1 MRRELEEYVDQ
12 LGLDAYLVGG
22 AVRDEVLG
30 HESKDA
36 DFLVPGVDT
45 EGLKEALAPHGKVE
59 DLIVAGRLVGARL
72 YPRDKSIRKLAPA
85 GIEFAPPRKEVST
98 GPGRHDFEIV
108 ADATLSVEE
117 DMRRRDFT
125 VNAMAR
131 RLSTGEIVDPLNGR
145 KDLERRVLR
154 TVSPSSFAE
163 DPLRLIRALRFVSQ
177 LGFDLDEST
186 LEQMRAEAKAV
197 RLVSGERIG
206 GGLAADGLGELSKL
220 LLGREP
226 ARALRLARD
235 TGVLVQF
242 LPEFE
247 RAIGFDQESRYHSL
261 TVDEHTFEVVQAAAD
276 RNRSLAVRLAALFH
290 DLGKPHVAWRG
301 TDGRLHYYAKPGFSE
316 KSHEQ
321 VGCELAQSA
330 LTRLRYPNAL
340 RARVVRIIRH
350 HMFQIGKGD
359 ALRARRFLAKHGD
372 EVAFELIDHKD
383 ADYRGKAGDGTG
395 VGSTEPDKSGGS
407 GSAGAG
413 AGTTPLA
420 DIEKLDRFRTQL
432 KRERKHPHRLADLAV
447 GGNDLIELGFKPGPE
462 LGHVLRDLLREV
474 VDDPA
479 QNTRAVLLRRAR
491 AKLRT

>member
-1 MRRELEEYVDQ
+1 MRRELEDYVDK

-22 AVRDEVLG
+22 AVRDELLG
-30 HESKDA
+30 EESKDA

-45 EGLKEALAPHGKVE
+45 DGLKQALAPHGKVE

-72 YPRDKSIRKLAPA
+72 YPRDKKIRRLAPA

-108 ADATLSVEE
+108 ADASLSVEE

-163 DPLRLIRALRFVSQ
+163 DPLRLVRALRFVSQ
-177 LGFDLDEST
+177 LGFDLDDST
-186 LEQMRAEAKAV
+186 LEQMRGEAKAV

-206 GGLAADGLGELSKL
+206 GGLAADGMGELSKL

-235 TGVLVQF
+235 TGVLVEL

-276 RNRSLAVRLAALFH
+276 QNRSLAVRLAALFH
-290 DLGKPHVAWRG
+290 DLGKPYVAWRG
-301 TDGRLHYYAKPGFSE
+301 TDGRLHYYAKPGFSD

-330 LTRLRYPNAL
+330 LDRLRYPNAL
-340 RARVVRIIRH
+340 RSRVLRIIRH

-372 EVAFELIDHKD
+372 EVAFELIDHKE
-383 ADYRGKAGDGTG
+383 ADYRGKPGDGDEPTARG
-395 VGSTEPDKSGGS
+395 HREAGSFPGAAEAGAQEPTPARRSRGRRQRSDRARVQ
-407 GSAGAG
+407 AGAG
-413 AGTTPLA
+413 ARPRPPRPPA
-420 DIEKLDRFRTQL
+420 R
-432 KRERKHPHRLADLAV
+432 
-447 GGNDLIELGFKPGPE
+447 GGRRPRAE
-462 LGHVLRDLLREV
+462 HSRRAA
-474 VDDPA
+474 PA
-479 QNTRAVLLRRAR
+479 AR
-491 AKLRT
+491 AKLRK